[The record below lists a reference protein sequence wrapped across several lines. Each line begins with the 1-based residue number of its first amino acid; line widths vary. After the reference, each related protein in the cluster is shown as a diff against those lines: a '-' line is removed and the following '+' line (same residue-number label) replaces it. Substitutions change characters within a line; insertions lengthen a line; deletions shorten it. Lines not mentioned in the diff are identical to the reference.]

1 MLLTPRFL
9 LVVLFVMISSSQGFD
24 GAREKEYL
32 GNVDTFRGFENL
44 PRPSKVASA
53 CICGLR
59 SAKCC
64 ARKKMLSKSTV
75 TPSHDFDDMR
85 KPDDIK
91 HEYNVRGLENVQRSS
106 AIASACFCGVTSFK
120 CCGKKR
126 MLSKVKEASRGNLAV
141 QSADFG
147 DKPTSKW
154 LRREDHH

>member
-9 LVVLFVMISSSQGFD
+9 LVILFVMISSSQGFD

-64 ARKKMLSKSTV
+64 GRKKMLSKVSFLIV
-75 TPSHDFDDMR
+75 F
-85 KPDDIK
+85 KILYLQ
-91 HEYNVRGLENVQRSS
+91 YNPF
-106 AIASACFCGVTSFK
+106 I
-120 CCGKKR
+120 
-126 MLSKVKEASRGNLAV
+126 
-141 QSADFG
+141 
-147 DKPTSKW
+147 
-154 LRREDHH
+154 LRLLMTRYMV